1 MNKLVYDYL
10 NSVRVLH
17 WRWLRLKAKHDE
29 LESCLLPGA
38 IRYDRDKVQTSPDD
52 PMSKIVAEVNELE
65 KEMSQIQIAKSK
77 RVEEIYK
84 DIRSVALEE
93 ERTALTMRFV
103 NRISVSDIAEQMGY
117 SEKRIYQ
124 FMDQGAAQIFKRF
137 KKD

>member
-124 FMDQGAAQIFKRF
+124 FMDQGAAQLFKRF